1 MADIAVIEEVLEN
14 NILFMEKNQEIID
27 EGDLISSQPLIA
39 LQSNI
44 LDGDGDSKI
53 EVIEEVIDQSYDVPN
68 IAQEQEISSVD
79 IQSTPTSSTKKRK
92 PKSNKL
98 KSANKKSKNSNEEE
112 GTTEIDVPR
121 KWERKKVQIK
131 TLEGEFSVTVWAS
144 GKKETCYLFLLASYA
159 LISYFSEFILTE
171 NQLQPKLLR
180 YIDPANVF
188 CSLYTQI

>member
-14 NILFMEKNQEIID
+14 NILFMEGDQEIID
-27 EGDLISSQPLIA
+27 EGDLIANQPLIA

-44 LDGDGDSKI
+44 IDGDGESRI

-79 IQSTPTSSTKKRK
+79 TQSTPTGSTKKRK
-92 PKSNKL
+92 LKSNKL
-98 KSANKKSKNSNEEE
+98 VKKKSKNCNEEE

-144 GKKETCYLFLLASYA
+144 GKKY
-159 LISYFSEFILTE
+159 LIST
-171 NQLQPKLLR
+171 
-180 YIDPANVF
+180 
-188 CSLYTQI
+188 